1 MFTGGFG
8 PIIAQNQYKN
18 QFPFNRGE
26 TVEDCLKDI
35 NKETHSELFKF
46 IYLIN
51 KLYTTDKQRKEALIV
66 WGEMCEGTNF
76 ISNNSHYEYINSN
89 IDGRMKYYTEWN
101 IHYTDKQTGGLN
113 YRIIYEHYNY
123 GLKKS
128 KYLKDTWVW
137 TRKYE
142 NEKIPNQ
149 IKTYTNTKTTVDN
162 LLCFLTLV
170 CYLKYDWDVEV
181 IDNIFEIIPTLS
193 FTDVEIDN
201 IFLNVFNKFKQ
212 HSQTYS
218 FIFKSIILN
227 EFINE
232 LTTIKY

>member
-8 PIIAQNQYKN
+8 STFTQNQYEN
-18 QFPFNRGE
+18 QFPFNSIE
-26 TVEDCLKDI
+26 TVEDCFKNI
-35 NKETHSELFKF
+35 NKETHPDLFKF
-46 IYLIN
+46 IYLMN
-51 KLYTTDKQRKEALIV
+51 KLYTTNKQRKEALIV
-66 WGEMCEGTNF
+66 WGEMCKGNF
-76 ISNNSHYEYINSN
+76 NTNNSHYQYINSN
-89 IDGRMKYYTEWN
+89 VDGRMKYYTEWH
-101 IHYTDKQTGGLN
+101 IDYIDKKLGGLN
-113 YRIIYEHYNY
+113 YKIIYEYYNN
-123 GLKKS
+123 GSKKS
-128 KYLKDTWVW
+128 KYLNDTWVW

-142 NEKIPNQ
+142 DEKKPNQ
-149 IKTYTNTKTTVDN
+149 FQTYTNTKTTVDN

-170 CYLKYDWDVEV
+170 CYLKYDWDAEI
-181 IDNIFEIIPTLS
+181 IDNIFKTIPTLS

-201 IFLNVFNKFKQ
+201 IFINVFNKFKQ